1 MKNTLTN
8 KLLALAFLTITG
20 NLCAQ
25 NVPIDFE
32 TSGNGASW
40 TWTVFEN
47 TTNPPLLIIDNPD
60 KSGINTSCK
69 VAQFTALQSGNPWA
83 GCESS
88 HGSGLGSFML
98 DTNTSTIKIMVW
110 KSVISDVG
118 IKLVTPTAAA
128 LPEIK
133 IPNTLTNQWELI
145 TFDFSGYIG
154 QGPYAT
160 EMVDQ
165 VVIFPDFNLAGRTQ
179 DNICYFDNVWGVDSV
194 TQACSG
200 VSITESEK
208 MSFNFYP
215 NPTTDAIT
223 IESESVIDGISIYDL
238 KGAVVATEKT
248 SSKVVS
254 IDVNEL
260 ISGVYFVEAKMNDQL
275 VRKKLIKE

>member
-1 MKNTLTN
+1 MKNTFTN
-8 KLLALAFLTITG
+8 KLLVIAFLTITG
-20 NLCAQ
+20 TLCAQ

-32 TSGNGASW
+32 SGGNGATW

-47 TTNPPLLIIDNPD
+47 TTNPPLLIINNPD

-179 DNICYFDNVWGVDSV
+179 DNICYFDNIWGVDSV
-194 TQACSG
+194 TQICSG
-200 VSITESEK
+200 VSITETEK

-215 NPTTDAIT
+215 NPSSDMIT
-223 IESESVIDGISIYDL
+223 LEAESVFEEISIYDI
-238 KGAVVATEKT
+238 KGVIVAKEKT

-254 IDVNEL
+254 IDIIDL
-260 ISGVYFVEAKMNDQL
+260 ISGVYFVEAKINGQL
-275 VRKKLIKE
+275 KRKKLIKE